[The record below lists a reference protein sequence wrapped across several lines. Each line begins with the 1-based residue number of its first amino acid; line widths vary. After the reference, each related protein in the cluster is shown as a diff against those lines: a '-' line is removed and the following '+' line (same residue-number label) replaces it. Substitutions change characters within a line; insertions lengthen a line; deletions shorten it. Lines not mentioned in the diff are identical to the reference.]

1 MTGQLMRHVQASE
14 AKAKFA
20 ELLDQVEQGET
31 IVITRHGKPIASVIP
46 NDENRRKRIEAAIEG
61 LRRLGKTGGKVTLE
75 ELLAWRHE
83 GHKY

>member
-1 MTGQLMRHVQASE
+1 MKHIQSSE

-31 IVITRHGKPIASVIP
+31 IVITRHGKPVARIIP
-46 NDENRRKRIEAAIEG
+46 DQKGRREEIKAAIDG
-61 LRRLGKTGGKVTLE
+61 LRKIGKEATGKVTLE
-75 ELLAWRHE
+75 ELLSWRHE